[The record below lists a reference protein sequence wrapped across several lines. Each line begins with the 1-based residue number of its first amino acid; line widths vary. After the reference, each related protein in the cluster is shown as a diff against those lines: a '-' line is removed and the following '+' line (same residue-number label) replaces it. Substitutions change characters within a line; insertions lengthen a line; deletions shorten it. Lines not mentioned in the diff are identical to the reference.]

1 MKKRIGRYFSQLGAL
16 PLGAQVTGLDG
27 RAIALEEFFEDAI
40 RRVRAAHAAGNTLI
54 FIGNGGSA
62 AIASH
67 MATDFMKNGGI
78 RALAMNDASALT
90 CLSNDLGYENVF
102 AKQIEMHARAG
113 DVLIAISSSGNS
125 DNILRAVSAARDK
138 GCAVITLSG
147 FSPNNAL
154 RQRGDLNLYVPSGEY
169 GFVEVTHLSLC
180 HALLDIASGWGE
192 AEELRRLA

>member
-16 PLGAQVTGLDG
+16 PLAAQVTGLDG
-27 RAIALEEFFEDAI
+27 RAIALEEFFDDAI
-40 RRVRAAHAAGNTLI
+40 RRMRAAHAAGNTLI

-67 MATDFMKNGGI
+67 MAIDFTKNGGI
-78 RALAMNDASALT
+78 RAVAMNDASALT

-102 AKQIEMHARAG
+102 AKQIEMHARTG

-125 DNILRAVSAARDK
+125 DNILRALSAARDK

-180 HALLDIASGWGE
+180 HALLDIASGCGD

>member
-16 PLGAQVTGLDG
+16 PLAAQVTGLDG
-27 RAIALEEFFEDAI
+27 RAIALEEFFDDAI

-67 MATDFMKNGGI
+67 MAIDFTKNGGI
-78 RALAMNDASALT
+78 RAVAMNDASALT
-90 CLSNDLGYENVF
+90 CLSNDLGYERVF

-125 DNILRAVSAARDK
+125 ENILCAWRGARQRLCRHHPERVLAQQLAKTARRPEPLCAVRRVWLPRGDASQSVPRAARHH
-138 GCAVITLSG
+138 I
-147 FSPNNAL
+147 
-154 RQRGDLNLYVPSGEY
+154 
-169 GFVEVTHLSLC
+169 
-180 HALLDIASGWGE
+180 
-192 AEELRRLA
+192 RLG

>member
-16 PLGAQVTGLDG
+16 PLAAQVTGLDG
-27 RAIALEEFFEDAI
+27 RAIALEEFFDDAI
-40 RRVRAAHAAGNTLI
+40 GRVRAAHATGNTLI

-67 MATDFMKNGGI
+67 MAIDFAKNGGI
-78 RALAMNDASALT
+78 RAVAMNDASALT
-90 CLSNDLGYENVF
+90 CLSNDLGYERVF
-102 AKQIEMHARAG
+102 AKQIEMHARTG

-125 DNILRAVSAARDK
+125 ENILRAVGAARDK

-147 FSPNNAL
+147 FSANNAL
-154 RQRGDLNLYVPSGEY
+154 RQRGDLNLYVSSGEY